1 MAKQK
6 NYVRTQVRL
15 DEDTYGIL
23 KEYAEKSNLSMNA
36 AMNDVLYFALV
47 DELTSID
54 TPKNKQMFID
64 ITTRR
69 LQTLTTKEVRDICGL
84 VVHISQLKG
93 H

>member
-1 MAKQK
+1 MAKQN

-36 AMNDVLYFALV
+36 AMNGVLYSALV
-47 DELTSID
+47 DKLMEMD
-54 TPKNKQMFID
+54 TPENRRSFID
-64 ITTRR
+64 ITVRR
-69 LQTLTTKEVRDICGL
+69 LETLTTKEIRDICGL